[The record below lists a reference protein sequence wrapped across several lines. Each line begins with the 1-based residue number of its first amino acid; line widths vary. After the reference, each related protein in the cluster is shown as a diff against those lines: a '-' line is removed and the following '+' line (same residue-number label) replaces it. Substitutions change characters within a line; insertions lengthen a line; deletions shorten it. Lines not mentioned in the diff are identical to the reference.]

1 VYPSSTSKKGPGS
14 RSNEQGDRRDTE
26 EEEEELPKSDGSGVL
41 LFSAEQIA
49 ECRERQLARVVPMEQ
64 V

>member
-1 VYPSSTSKKGPGS
+1 VYPSSTSKKGSGP

-41 LFSAEQIA
+41 LFSAEQIT
-49 ECRERQLARVVPMEQ
+49 ECRERQLACVVPMEQ